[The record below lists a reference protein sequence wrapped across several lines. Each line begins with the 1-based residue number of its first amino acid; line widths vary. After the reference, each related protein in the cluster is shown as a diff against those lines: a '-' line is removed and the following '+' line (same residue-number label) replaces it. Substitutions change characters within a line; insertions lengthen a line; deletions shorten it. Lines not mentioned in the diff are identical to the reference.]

1 MLNEKKERYIIFALA
16 GILLLIIC
24 IPVKGKQANGKVDL
38 DKTINNSS
46 YDTEAQVLQQAGGE
60 QEVRSDSADAYRE
73 TLERELEELLGGM
86 EGVGRVKVMITLSS
100 TGEEIVEKDRPTNHS
115 NLTENDGSGGSRS
128 TGELGSEESTVF
140 ITDKDGRQIPYVR
153 KTLRPDIEGVAVIA
167 QGGGNE
173 MVRKNISESIQA
185 LFGLNANKIKIA
197 KMKTTK

>member
-1 MLNEKKERYIIFALA
+1 M
-16 GILLLIIC
+16 
-24 IPVKGKQANGKVDL
+24 
-38 DKTINNSS
+38 
-46 YDTEAQVLQQAGGE
+46 
-60 QEVRSDSADAYRE
+60 RSDSADAYRE

-100 TGEEIVEKDRPTNHS
+100 TGEEIVEKDRPTNRS
-115 NLTENDGSGGSRS
+115 NLTENDSSGGSRS

-153 KTLRPDIEGVAVIA
+153 KILRPDIEGVAVIA

-185 LFGLNANKIKIA
+185 LFGLEAHKIKIA